1 MNVTVIF
8 DGYCGMCTRTVRY
21 AKKLDRKKRVTF
33 IPCQSLPEEGWHG
46 INQWQCN
53 KVLVTRAED
62 GTVALGGDAMM
73 LMFAAALGT
82 NLPVRFGKLPV
93 VRKLMRRSYSWV
105 ARNRRRFPGDM
116 PWCQQH
122 PEDCQP
128 DGAGRTSA

>member
-1 MNVTVIF
+1 
-8 DGYCGMCTRTVRY
+8 
-21 AKKLDRKKRVTF
+21 
-33 IPCQSLPEEGWHG
+33 
-46 INQWQCN
+46 
-53 KVLVTRAED
+53 
-62 GTVALGGDAMM
+62 M

-93 VRKLMRRSYSWV
+93 IRKLMRRSYGWV

-128 DGAGRTSA
+128 DESGGATA